1 MKIVNWGVTGNS
13 ICGDVYGNPL
23 FNDGTFVVTSAIS
36 KVVREDGQTVCYT
49 RNSRYV
55 LDGVNPMYE
64 QMFPDAEQRLLNQF
78 V

>member
-13 ICGDVYGNPL
+13 ICGEVYGNPN
-23 FNDGTFVVTSAIS
+23 FDDGDFVVTSAIS

-49 RNSRYV
+49 RGSRYV
-55 LDGVNPMYE
+55 LENVATDYE
-64 QMFPDAEQRLLNQF
+64 QMFPNAEQRLLNRF

>member
-13 ICGDVYGNPL
+13 ICGEVYGNPN
-23 FNDGTFVVTSAIS
+23 FNDGDYVVTSAVS
-36 KVVREDGQTVCYT
+36 KVVREDEQLVCYT

-55 LDGVNPMYE
+55 LDGVEPVYK

>member
-1 MKIVNWGVTGNS
+1 MKIVNWRAIGNS
-13 ICGDVYGNPL
+13 VFGEVYGNPA
-23 FNDGTFVVTSAIS
+23 FSDGDFVVTSSIS

-55 LDGVNPMYE
+55 LDGVEPTYE
-64 QMFPDAEQRLLNQF
+64 QMFPDAENRLLNQF

>member
-13 ICGDVYGNPL
+13 ICGEVYGNPN
-23 FNDGTFVVTSAIS
+23 FNDGDFVVTSAIS
-36 KVVREDGQTVCYT
+36 KVVREDSQTVCYT

-55 LDGVNPMYE
+55 LEGVATDYE
-64 QMFPDAEQRLLNQF
+64 QMFPDAEQRLLERF